1 MLNNQKKYELGKIFL
16 LGILTATV
24 IFIPFIIFDRG
35 LFLFYGDFNVQQIP
49 FYKMAHEA
57 IRTGNI
63 GWSFTTDLGANFI
76 GSYSFYLLGSPFFWI
91 TLLFPNWFVPYL
103 MAPLL
108 ILKFGVAS
116 VTSYA
121 YIRRFSRTSSFAMIG
136 ALMFAFCGF
145 NVYNIF
151 FNHFNEA
158 VAFFPLLLISL
169 EEAIV
174 NNKKG
179 YFALSVFLCSIVN
192 YFFFAGQI
200 IFLIIYFIIRCSYDT
215 NFKVTIKKF
224 ISLAFEAIL
233 CVLGGMFL
241 LLPSALALMGNPRT
255 DEFLLG
261 WNLLLYNKVQRYPYI
276 LQSFFFPPDIPA
288 RAIFFPDSDARWSS
302 IAGFL
307 PLFSM
312 TAVIAFLNHYKKH
325 WIKTIIIVCAIMAF
339 VPGLNSAFYAF
350 NAAYYARWFYMPILI
365 MALATVIAIEN
376 RKIDFKYPIKI
387 TIGIVTAFSMIGI
400 IPSMVDGKLTF
411 GNLPSDKL
419 KFWISVAI
427 SIVCII
433 LTYILIK
440 NMRKK
445 PTIFIKNAIYCVCLI
460 SVVYSVIFII
470 SGKDIS
476 YSYEQVVDKG
486 LNASKNINLPE
497 DEFYR
502 IDVYNGMDNWPMF
515 WNKPTI
521 QAFHSVVPASI
532 LEFYPSIGIERNVA
546 SRPDIEF
553 FGLRGLTSVKYLLNE
568 QTQNNNSS
576 PYLPGFEY
584 IDTRAGFE
592 IYENKYFIPMG
603 YTYDKYIPEELFNNF
618 LTNDRDKLLL
628 KGIYLE
634 NPEKYSDILSPIDA
648 NSYISVSEKSY
659 FEDASNRA
667 SEACYDFK
675 TSKEGFSAKINLS
688 KDNLVFFSV
697 PYDKGWKAYINGQPV
712 DIEKAN
718 IGFMAIKANAGE
730 NEISFIYK
738 TPGLSIGIII
748 SIISLIIFLFYII
761 IFYSMKKIKQSKK
774 SI

>member
-1 MLNNQKKYELGKIFL
+1 MLNNQRKYELGKIFL

-24 IFIPFIIFDRG
+24 IFIPFIIFDKG

-108 ILKFGVAS
+108 ILKFGVTS
-116 VTSYA
+116 VTSYS

-151 FNHFNEA
+151 FNHFNEV

-169 EEAIV
+169 EEAII

-179 YFALSVFLCSIVN
+179 YFALSVFLCSIIN
-192 YFFFAGQI
+192 YFFFVGQV
-200 IFLIIYFIIRCSYDT
+200 IFLIIYFIIRCRHDN

-224 ISLAFEAIL
+224 ISLAFESVL
-233 CVLGGMFL
+233 GVLGGMFL

-255 DEFLLG
+255 NEFLLG
-261 WNLLLYNKVQRYPYI
+261 WNFLLYNKVQRYPYI

-288 RAIFFPDSDARWSS
+288 RAIFFPDSDARWAS

-312 TAVIAFLNHYKKH
+312 TAVIAFLNHNKKH

-350 NAAYYARWFYMPILI
+350 NSAYYARWFYMPILI
-365 MALATVIAIEN
+365 MALASVLAIES
-376 RKIDFKYPIKI
+376 RKVDFKYPIKI
-387 TIGIVTAFSMIGI
+387 TISIVAAFSMIGI
-400 IPSMVDGKLTF
+400 IPSMIDGKLTF

-419 KFWISVAI
+419 KFWISVFI

-433 LTYILIK
+433 LTYILMK

-460 SVVYSVIFII
+460 SVVYSIVFII

-497 DEFYR
+497 DKFYR

-521 QAFHSVVPASI
+521 QAFHSVVPSSI

-553 FGLRGLTSVKYLLNE
+553 FGLRGLTSVRYLLNE
-568 QTQNNNSS
+568 QTQNNNST

-618 LTNDRDKLLL
+618 LTDDRDKLLL

-634 NPEKYSDILSPIDA
+634 NPEKYSDILSPIDP
-648 NSYISVSEKSY
+648 NSYISVSEQSY

-667 SEACYDFK
+667 SEACYNFQ
-675 TSKEGFSAKINLS
+675 TSKKGFSAKINLS

-697 PYDKGWKAYINGQPV
+697 PYDKGWKAYINGNPV

-718 IGFMAIKANAGE
+718 IGFMAVKAYAGE
-730 NEISFIYK
+730 NEISFVYK

-748 SIISLIIFLFYII
+748 SIISLIIFWFYII
-761 IFYSMKKIKQSKK
+761 IFYLIKKKKNQKK